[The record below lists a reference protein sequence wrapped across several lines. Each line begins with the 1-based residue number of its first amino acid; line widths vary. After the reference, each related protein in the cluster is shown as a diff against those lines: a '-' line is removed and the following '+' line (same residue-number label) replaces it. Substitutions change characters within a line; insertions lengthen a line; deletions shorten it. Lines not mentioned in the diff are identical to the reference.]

1 MKERNRR
8 SPEEND
14 EPLGLTDRLFA
25 AVLAPVVFNISVI
38 IVLAVFFRRSRF
50 IGRVLYNDI
59 PLLGNFLLLLALVIF
74 PALIGLFIG
83 TARFITLLGHFFY
96 TNMEHE
102 RDVLITVTAWA
113 CLFLVA
119 FLLSRV
125 M

>member
-1 MKERNRR
+1 MTERNHL
-8 SPEEND
+8 SPEKDD
-14 EPLGLTDRLFA
+14 EPVSLSDRLFA

-50 IGRVLYNDI
+50 IGRVLYNDVQ
-59 PLLGNFLLLLALVIF
+59 LLGGTLLLALVIL
-74 PALIGLFIG
+74 PALIGLFMG
-83 TARFITLLGHFFY
+83 TGRFVTLLGHFFY

-102 RDVLITVTAWA
+102 KDARITVAAWV

-119 FLLSRV
+119 YLLSRV

>member
-14 EPLGLTDRLFA
+14 EPPSLSDRLFA

-59 PLLGNFLLLLALVIF
+59 PLLGNFLLLALAIL

-102 RDVLITVTAWA
+102 KDAVITVAAWA

-119 FLLSRV
+119 YLLSRV

>member
-1 MKERNRR
+1 MTARSRR

-14 EPLGLTDRLFA
+14 EALSLSDRLLA
-25 AVLAPVVFNISVI
+25 AVLAPVAFNISVI
-38 IVLAVFFRRSRF
+38 ILLAVLFRRSRF
-50 IGRVLYNDI
+50 IGKVLYNDI
-59 PLLGNFLLLLALVIF
+59 QLLGNFLLLALVIL
-74 PALIGLFIG
+74 PALTGFFTG

-102 RDVLITVTAWA
+102 NDARITAAAWA

-119 FLLSRV
+119 YLLLRA